1 MFLNKK
7 LKNLEDKRAININN
21 SMENN
26 KSESASFINSNPNV
40 SDLIK
45 NSSKKLY
52 IKNIKRHHNF
62 HSSASNNII
71 YKKLMNKNISL
82 STINYNQLEYN
93 SNINK
98 KSTNK
103 NNSMNE
109 SMSFYISKIDDNINN
124 NNSRNNQNKNF
135 KNIKSIKLDKS
146 KVPVNITNNNYNVQK
161 NNVLITLNSIN
172 LEKMKIQKKLAEYKK
187 LIDKK
192 INNLRKN
199 NINKLKVNKS
209 RKKSLFMRKGL
220 KFEKVDSFRN
230 SEYDVK
236 SLEKSVFIK
245 TRDLDKN
252 NTSYRSLKRDS
263 SYNIERKKKK

>member
-1 MFLNKK
+1 
-7 LKNLEDKRAININN
+7 
-21 SMENN
+21 
-26 KSESASFINSNPNV
+26 
-40 SDLIK
+40 
-45 NSSKKLY
+45 
-52 IKNIKRHHNF
+52 
-62 HSSASNNII
+62 
-71 YKKLMNKNISL
+71 
-82 STINYNQLEYN
+82 
-93 SNINK
+93 
-98 KSTNK
+98 
-103 NNSMNE
+103 
-109 SMSFYISKIDDNINN
+109 
-124 NNSRNNQNKNF
+124 
-135 KNIKSIKLDKS
+135 
-146 KVPVNITNNNYNVQK
+146 
-161 NNVLITLNSIN
+161 
-172 LEKMKIQKKLAEYKK
+172 MKIQKKLVEYKKLIDKK